1 MTDRFS
7 AHGQC
12 LCQAVTFT
20 AETVSKHIGACHCT
34 LCRTWSGAPF
44 LGLECGSELEFDGP
58 VSVYASSDWAERGF
72 CGNCGTHL
80 FYRLK
85 DSNKYIMPAGLFDGQ
100 ADLVFD
106 HQIFIDEKPIYYS
119 FSNATQTMTSAEVFA
134 AYAPKE

>member
-44 LGLECGSELEFDGP
+44 LGLECGSQLVFDGP

-85 DSNKYIMPAGLFDGQ
+85 DSNKYIMLAGLFDGQ